1 MDDYG
6 YDLMGNYIME
16 DQEEHTDSDEDDVHE
31 DEVHVDDPSKTGLKK
46 SLTKFI
52 EHTSARDFLLEESPT
67 LRLVEALEERNFD
80 HVKLAIKQGA
90 RINFQVCLAT
100 GQFD

>member
-6 YDLMGNYIME
+6 YDLMGNYRIRE
-16 DQEEHTDSDEDDVHE
+16 DLEELTDSDEDDVHA
-31 DEVHVDDPSKTGLKK
+31 VDQSKTGLKK
-46 SLTKFI
+46 SMTKFI